1 MSTTA
6 SPGTQ
11 PPQSGKVAFAS
22 MVGSAVEA
30 YDFFIYGTAAA
41 AYFGKVFFATDV
53 PLIGILASF
62 ATMAVG
68 FLMRPWA
75 ATWPGTMA
83 TAWAA
88 SPCCCGRCSPWAW
101 RPS

>member
-1 MSTTA
+1 MSTTTIHA
-6 SPGTQ
+6 GHQ
-11 PPQSGKVAFAS
+11 PQSGKVAFAS

-41 AYFGKVFFATDV
+41 AYFGKVFFSTNV

-68 FLMRPWA
+68 FLMRPLGISRG
-75 ATWPGTMA
+75 PL
-83 TAWAA
+83 
-88 SPCCCGRCSPWAW
+88 R
-101 RPS
+101 